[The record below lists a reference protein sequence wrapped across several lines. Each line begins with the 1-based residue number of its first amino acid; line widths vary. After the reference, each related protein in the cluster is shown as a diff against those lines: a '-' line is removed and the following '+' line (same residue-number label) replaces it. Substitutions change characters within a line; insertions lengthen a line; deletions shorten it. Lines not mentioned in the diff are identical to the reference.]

1 MIRSEIDYLLIGHMS
16 ADLIPDGRL
25 LGGTVSYAA
34 RTAKAFGLRVGVLTS
49 AAEGEPL
56 VDELAEHAE
65 VVALPAEQTTTFEN
79 IYTADGRHQYIRG
92 VAAAIGPDDIP
103 PAWLSAPLVHIAPL
117 ADEIDSAVIQRFPHA
132 RQMLT
137 PQGWLR
143 RWDADG
149 RVSFKRWFEP
159 EAIRALDVVV
169 FSEEDIIEAPEMEG
183 EFARTASNLIV
194 TRSYNGGTY
203 YRQGQPVPYSAVKVE
218 VVEPT
223 GAGDVFAT
231 SLLAAWHALNGDIDA
246 AILVA
251 ADLGARS
258 VTRVGLESAPTV
270 EEVSHALAYA
280 INSPGGE
287 T

>member
-1 MIRSEIDYLLIGHMS
+1 MRPSEIDYVLIGHMA
-16 ADLIPDGRL
+16 ADLVPDGRL

-49 AAEGEPL
+49 ASDDEPL
-56 VDELAEHAE
+56 VEELAQYAQ
-65 VVALPAEQTTTFEN
+65 VVVLPAGQTTTFEN
-79 IYTADGRHQYIRG
+79 IYTADGRHQFIRG
-92 VAAAIGPDDIP
+92 VASAIGPDDIP
-103 PAWLSAPLVHIAPL
+103 LAWLSAPLVHIAPL
-117 ADEIDSAVIQRFPHA
+117 ADEIDSAVIQQFPQA
-132 RQMLT
+132 RKMLT

-149 RVSFKRWFEP
+149 RVRFKRWFEP

-169 FSEEDIIEAPEMEG
+169 FSEEDIVEAPEMEG

-203 YRQGQPVPYSAVKVE
+203 YRQGQPIPYSAVKVD

-231 SLLAAWHALNGDIDA
+231 SLLSAWRALDGDIDA

-258 VTRVGLESAPTV
+258 VTRVGLESAPTPD
-270 EEVSHALAYA
+270 EVSRALAHA
-280 INSPGGE
+280 VNPSGREI
-287 T
+287 